1 MNIYLLGYM
10 GCGKSKTGRRL
21 ASHIQRPF
29 LDLDSL
35 FESSAGMRIDDFFAR
50 YSEAEFRRME
60 AELLRKTAD
69 GTDTVV
75 SLGGGT
81 PCFGDNMEWIRSHG
95 FSVYLKMNEL
105 SLLQRLCSSPKK
117 RPLLAGLSADGMLE
131 RICSQLPQRETFY
144 LQADLVYSGINVDI
158 PALWERMRPALEKKQ
173 ITNE

>member
-35 FESSAGMRIDDFFAR
+35 LETRTGLRIDEFFAR
-50 YSEAEFRRME
+50 RSETEFRRAE
-60 AELLRKTAD
+60 AELLRETAD
-69 GTDTVV
+69 GTDRIV

-81 PCFGDNMEWIRSHG
+81 PCFGDNMAWIKAHG

-131 RICSQLPQRETFY
+131 RICSQLPRREVFY

-158 PALWERMRPALEKKQ
+158 DALWDSIRQALQKKQ
-173 ITNE
+173 LPNG